1 MCVSGY
7 EEKNDENKNNNNY
20 YAILDEDQDKDECYH
35 FALNSV
41 MEVNCVGAGI
51 SRGSL
56 TVMNSKP

>member
-1 MCVSGY
+1 MYISGY

-20 YAILDEDQDKDECYH
+20 YAILDEDQDEDECYQ

-51 SRGSL
+51 GGGSL
-56 TVMNSKP
+56 IVMNSKP